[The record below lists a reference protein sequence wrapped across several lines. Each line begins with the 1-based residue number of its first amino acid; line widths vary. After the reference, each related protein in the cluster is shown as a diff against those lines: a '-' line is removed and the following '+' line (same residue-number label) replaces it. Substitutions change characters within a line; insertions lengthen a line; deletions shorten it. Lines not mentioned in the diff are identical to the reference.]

1 MINNDLPITRSSQ
14 DKLNRKQFVQSL
26 ARILSNYSSA
36 SSFTIGLYG
45 AWGSGKTSLM
55 NMVLEQVER
64 SDKDIIILRFNPW
77 LCSDPKQMIN
87 QFFKQLSVAVKL
99 KSPVKDVVWKLI
111 DEYADVFMNT
121 AIASLINVKTG
132 GLFRKLVHFILKGR
146 PEKNDDLQAI
156 KAQIVQELL
165 QKKRKI
171 IVSIDDIDRLSD
183 CEIIAVFQLVKALAD
198 FPNTI
203 YLLAFDY
210 DVVIHALSKVQYG
223 DGKEYLEKIV
233 QMPFEIPEPTPESIQ
248 ESFTTKLDEIV
259 KDIPENRWNPSEW
272 QWLYHYGLKSY
283 IHTFRDV
290 NRFTNT
296 FSLKYG
302 LLKEETNPIDLLGIT
317 TLQVFEPQLYSKL
330 SYYKDILCGG
340 NSWYSAER
348 QAQEKNKIEKGLR
361 ILLGDGSMLQNPE
374 AAENILGILFP
385 KVTVCLDSAHGTWR
399 GYEHNGFLVDNR
411 VAVSAC
417 FERYFSF
424 LLEEEAVS
432 STVIY
437 RMLYEADENAF
448 AGALGKLYE
457 DGKIVPAF
465 QKIQAYVAEQNRY
478 PLPLVRSELIIR
490 CLMEQWHLFKVK
502 ETGLF
507 SYPFAWRL
515 ISCVEALLKGMEEP
529 ERYVLLRQIFE
540 NKKIQIPTLALILQ
554 KLEQQHGRFTD
565 RKESERETLLILEH
579 VSELEKIFKSRG
591 VEALDS
597 GIALEQ
603 QDGLNFLWLLEQ
615 IAPEIVSDRKKKLI
629 SDNWS
634 FAKIISYCC
643 SSGAAEIGM
652 TVKQTRHIDLKRLE
666 TFISLEDADHKAQNL
681 VKKRLF
687 QLLSEEDQ
695 RNIVTFLLK
704 RKQKKEYADAEYG
717 ISEDRIQEELD
728 SLRSGKKRG

>member
-1 MINNDLPITRSSQ
+1 
-14 DKLNRKQFVQSL
+14 
-26 ARILSNYSSA
+26 
-36 SSFTIGLYG
+36 
-45 AWGSGKTSLM
+45 
-55 NMVLEQVER
+55 
-64 SDKDIIILRFNPW
+64 
-77 LCSDPKQMIN
+77 
-87 QFFKQLSVAVKL
+87 
-99 KSPVKDVVWKLI
+99 
-111 DEYADVFMNT
+111 
-121 AIASLINVKTG
+121 
-132 GLFRKLVHFILKGR
+132 
-146 PEKNDDLQAI
+146 
-156 KAQIVQELL
+156 
-165 QKKRKI
+165 
-171 IVSIDDIDRLSD
+171 
-183 CEIIAVFQLVKALAD
+183 
-198 FPNTI
+198 
-203 YLLAFDY
+203 
-210 DVVIHALSKVQYG
+210 
-223 DGKEYLEKIV
+223 
-233 QMPFEIPEPTPESIQ
+233 
-248 ESFTTKLDEIV
+248 
-259 KDIPENRWNPSEW
+259 
-272 QWLYHYGLKSY
+272 
-283 IHTFRDV
+283 
-290 NRFTNT
+290 
-296 FSLKYG
+296 
-302 LLKEETNPIDLLGIT
+302 
-317 TLQVFEPQLYSKL
+317 
-330 SYYKDILCGG
+330 
-340 NSWYSAER
+340 
-348 QAQEKNKIEKGLR
+348 
-361 ILLGDGSMLQNPE
+361 
-374 AAENILGILFP
+374 
-385 KVTVCLDSAHGTWR
+385 
-399 GYEHNGFLVDNR
+399 
-411 VAVSAC
+411 
-417 FERYFSF
+417 
-424 LLEEEAVS
+424 
-432 STVIY
+432 
-437 RMLYEADENAF
+437 
-448 AGALGKLYE
+448 
-457 DGKIVPAF
+457 
-465 QKIQAYVAEQNRY
+465 
-478 PLPLVRSELIIR
+478 
-490 CLMEQWHLFKVK
+490 MEQWHLFKVK
-502 ETGLF
+502 ETALF